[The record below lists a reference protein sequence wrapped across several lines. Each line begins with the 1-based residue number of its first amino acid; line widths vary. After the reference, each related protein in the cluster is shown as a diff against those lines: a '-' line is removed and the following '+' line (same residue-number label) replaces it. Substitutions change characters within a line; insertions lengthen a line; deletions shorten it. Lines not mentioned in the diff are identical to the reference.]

1 MERLQAA
8 IEKAREQRENR
19 AQAPVEGQ
27 PAAPAQERTGE
38 RAADQGPVSDTSSA
52 AASAEEIEARWD
64 ALDELTLNRRRL
76 QRARIVTL
84 RAGAT
89 SAPFD
94 VMRTRLMQQSRAN
107 GWRRIAI
114 VSPHNSSGKTTTT
127 ANLAFSLS
135 RHRDIRTMVLDMDLR
150 RSGLTRLLLDKADN
164 LRPICDFLE
173 ERVSFADVGYRY
185 GRTLAYGLGFGAVP
199 HIAELMQS
207 DQTGRVLDALEAQY
221 APDFMIFD
229 LPPLNIGDDN
239 LGFLTRVD
247 AALILAEAGRTTTS
261 QIDVA
266 ERQVAELTNV
276 MGIVLNKSRYSSG
289 AYTHDE
295 YY

>member
-19 AQAPVEGQ
+19 TQTPVEGQ
-27 PAAPAQERTGE
+27 GAAPSAEAVTEQ
-38 RAADQGPVSDTSSA
+38 APVADTPEA
-52 AASAEEIEARWD
+52 AASADEIDARWD
-64 ALDELTLNRRRL
+64 DLNELTLNRRRL

-94 VMRTRLMQQSRAN
+94 VMRTRLMQQSRTN

-135 RHRDIRTMVLDMDLR
+135 RHRDIRTMVMDMDLR
-150 RSGLTRLLLDKADN
+150 RSGLTKLLLDKPDN

-173 ERVSFADVGYRY
+173 ERASFKDVGFRY
-185 GRTLAYGLGFGAVP
+185 GRTLAYGLGVGAVP
-199 HIAELMQS
+199 HVAELMQS
-207 DQTGRVLDALEAQY
+207 DQTGRVLDTLEAEY

-276 MGIVLNKSRYSSG
+276 MGIVLNKSRYASG